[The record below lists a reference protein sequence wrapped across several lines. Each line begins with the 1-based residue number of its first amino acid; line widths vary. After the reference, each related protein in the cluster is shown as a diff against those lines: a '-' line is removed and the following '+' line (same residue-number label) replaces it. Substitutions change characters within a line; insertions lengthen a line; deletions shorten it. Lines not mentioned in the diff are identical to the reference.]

1 MNLAEADDVIQ
12 DHFEVLDK
20 RIGCRSERQVD
31 IRDLPQ
37 DDRDLYLVADI
48 VAITCNAGVGAWI
61 YYHHDE
67 VGWINCAQGAFIRI
81 GHPQVADDLGS
92 SLAVFLAKRGTSVSG
107 DYSKQSRYIFEHEEQ
122 IVRSLFNYLCA
133 KNFVFKKHDDNQAL
147 IRRPLDCQEG

>member
-1 MNLAEADDVIQ
+1 MDESQMKFDEVDDVIQ

-20 RIGCRSERQVD
+20 RIGSRSERLLD

-48 VAITCNAGVGAWI
+48 VAITCNAGAGAWI

-67 VGWINCAQGAFIRI
+67 AGWVNCAQDAFIRI

-92 SLAVFLAKRGTSVSG
+92 SLAVFLAKRGTSVPS
-107 DYSKQSRYIFEHEEQ
+107 DYSKQSLYIFDHEEQ
-122 IVRSLFNYLCA
+122 IVRSLFNYLCSR
-133 KNFVFKKHDDNQAL
+133 NFVFKKRDDS
-147 IRRPLDCQEG
+147 